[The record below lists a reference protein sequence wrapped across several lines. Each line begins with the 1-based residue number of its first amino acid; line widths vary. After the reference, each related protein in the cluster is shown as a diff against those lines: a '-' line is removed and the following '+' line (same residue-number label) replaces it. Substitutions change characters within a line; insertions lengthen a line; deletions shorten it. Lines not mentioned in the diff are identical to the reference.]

1 MKDRLINKLEL
12 FFDKDVLY
20 TKQIPERYF
29 YDESTI
35 YSALPDAVFLPSST
49 DELNSLITIAKEERI
64 NIIPRGMGTGV
75 CGGAVA
81 INGGIVVSLERMN
94 KIIDLDEKNM
104 LIVTQPG
111 VITGEIKNHLAN
123 YGFYYPPDP
132 QSYESSSI
140 GGNVATNAGGPKA
153 VKYGTTKDYVMS
165 LTFVTGDGKII
176 KSGGK
181 TYKNSSGYNLNELL
195 CGSEGTL
202 GLITEITLKFLPMP
216 SYRRSVFIPFKVLK
230 DACDFL
236 GGALKKGIDFSAFEF
251 IDDTSKRYIESFLK
265 RKLPFTESANCYI
278 FGELENENAD
288 EIEEI
293 IEIASKFNALDVFT
307 AEGVEQEE
315 RLWEARKKISEAFKS
330 NSKYIYKADVVV
342 PRGNIAD
349 FVSQA
354 KTFSSERLPLACF
367 GHVGDGNVHI
377 NILDLDGNSTD
388 DASKVMWQIMNC
400 VKNYGGFPSGEHGI
414 GVAKKSYLPM
424 FFPEEHFTLL
434 KQLKKV
440 FDPYH
445 ILNIGKIF

>member
-35 YSALPDAVFLPSST
+35 YSALPDAVFLPSSI

-111 VITGEIKNHLAN
+111 VITGEIKNHLAT
-123 YGFYYPPDP
+123 YGFFYPPDP

-195 CGSEGTL
+195 CGSEGTV

-216 SYRRSVFIPFKVLK
+216 SHRRSVFIPFKVLK

-251 IDDTSKRYIESFLK
+251 IDDTSKMYIESFLK
-265 RKLPFTESANCYI
+265 RKLPFTEIANCYI

-288 EIEEI
+288 EIEKI

-330 NSKYIYKADVVV
+330 NSKYIYKADIVV

-377 NILDLDGNSTD
+377 NILDLDGNSTE

-414 GVAKKSYLPM
+414 GVAKKAYLPM
-424 FFPEEHFTLL
+424 FFPEEHITLL